1 MMDENL
7 GLSDQN
13 TSFEPQGW
21 FKFLFLFFDSPF
33 TSVGKCDGMCYLNL
47 TIFCDGCIL
56 NFFGF

>member
-1 MMDENL
+1 
-7 GLSDQN
+7 LSDQN